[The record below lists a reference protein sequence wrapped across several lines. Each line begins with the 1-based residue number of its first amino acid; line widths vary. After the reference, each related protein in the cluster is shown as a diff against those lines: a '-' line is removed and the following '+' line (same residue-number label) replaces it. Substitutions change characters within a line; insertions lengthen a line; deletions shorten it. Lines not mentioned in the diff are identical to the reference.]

1 MKLILLPGLDGT
13 GELFQPLLD
22 ELPEY
27 IETLVISYP
36 NDRLL
41 TYKELTD
48 LVTSS
53 LPQDE
58 KFILVAESFSGP
70 IAYNIAQKKPKNLVS
85 IIFVATFLNNP
96 RPFISHLLVITP
108 FKYIYNLRAPKFLL
122 KYIFLNPNVNLS
134 LLTKLKKIL
143 NSIPSKIIIHRIKQ
157 IITLKK
163 PKVQIDMSVY
173 YILAKK
179 DKIIPKKSLVLFKSS
194 FNKIEVY
201 QVNGGH
207 LILQSFPK
215 ECGSII
221 VNILEREVFKC

>member
-22 ELPEY
+22 ELPKHLK
-27 IETLVISYP
+27 TLVITYP
-36 NDRLL
+36 NNTLL

-48 LVTSS
+48 LVISS

-58 KFILVAESFSGP
+58 RFILVAESFSGA
-70 IAYNIAQKKPKNLVS
+70 IAYNIAQKKSKNLVS

-96 RPFISHLLVITP
+96 RPFISQLLVIVP
-108 FKYIYNLRAPKFLL
+108 FKYIFNLRSPKFLL
-122 KYIFLNPNVNLS
+122 KYIFFDLNVNFS
-134 LLTKLKKIL
+134 VLTKLKKIL
-143 NSIPSKIIIHRIKQ
+143 NSIPSQIIIHRIKQ
-157 IITLKK
+157 IIALKK
-163 PKVQIDMSVY
+163 PKIQIDMNVY